1 MTWFKVDD
9 KMPFHAKIV
18 AAGNDDR
25 SPVSFPASDPR
36 AVAVSALGRIG
47 TFPDGT
53 VELGDV
59 VKPFGTDKKNYI
71 AAFSNVGPE
80 ILLTGPGVGIISTFP
95 GDKYAVMDGTSMACP
110 AVVGASAKLL
120 AKQPAI
126 LGMPRDQARSDAML
140 QAILQ
145 AARSLGFPGTLE
157 GKGLIK
163 V

>member
-1 MTWFKVDD
+1 
-9 KMPFHAKIV
+9 
-18 AAGNDDR
+18 
-25 SPVSFPASDPR
+25 VSFPASDPR
-36 AVAVSALGRIG
+36 SVAVSALGRIG

-53 VELGDV
+53 VEVGDV

-95 GDKYAVMDGTSMACP
+95 GSEYAVMDGTSMACP
-110 AVVGASAKLL
+110 GVVGASAKLL
-120 AKQPAI
+120 AQRPDI
-126 LGMPRDQARSDAML
+126 LGMSRNQARSDAML
-140 QAILQ
+140 QAVL
-145 AARSLGFPGTLE
+145 AGASALGLPGTLE